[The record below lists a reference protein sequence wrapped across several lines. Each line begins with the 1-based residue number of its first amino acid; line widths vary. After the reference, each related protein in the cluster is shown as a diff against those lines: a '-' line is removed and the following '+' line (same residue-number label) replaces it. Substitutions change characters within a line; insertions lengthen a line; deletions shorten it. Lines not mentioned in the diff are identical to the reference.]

1 MTNVRKPSRKL
12 TWADAVSIWKRW
24 LQTREFQN
32 RIAAEYDVNPG
43 RINEILKGKR
53 HPGSMLEALNS
64 LSV

>member
-1 MTNVRKPSRKL
+1 MTNVRKPSRTL

-64 LSV
+64 LGM